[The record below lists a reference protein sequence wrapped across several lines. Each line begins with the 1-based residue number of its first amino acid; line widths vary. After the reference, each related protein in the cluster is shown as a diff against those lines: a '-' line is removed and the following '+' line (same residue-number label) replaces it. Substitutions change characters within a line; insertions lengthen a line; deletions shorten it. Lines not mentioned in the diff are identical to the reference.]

1 MRASFL
7 LAPTLFALA
16 CAAQASPPELQLEG
30 NKTQGG
36 LLIGRTIPGTRV
48 EYGEYSVRVSPEG
61 VFIIGFDRDAEL
73 KQTFKLL
80 KPDGTGETHTIELA
94 KRQYEVQ
101 HVDGLPRDKVTPP
114 EKEWARIARESE
126 LLKNARASDAPR
138 SDFLSGFLW
147 PAEGIVSGVF
157 GSQRILNKVPKRPH
171 YGLDVAAPTGTPVR
185 APAPGI
191 VTLTHADMFY
201 TGGTVVLDH
210 GHGLSS
216 IFMHLSRI
224 DAKEGDRIEQ
234 GQLVGAIGA
243 TGRATGPHLHW
254 GLYWFGTPIDPRLLL
269 PTPNPPRLDKN

>member
-1 MRASFL
+1 MRVTVL

-16 CAAQASPPELQLEG
+16 CATQAVQPELQLEG
-30 NKTQGG
+30 HKTQGG
-36 LLIGRTIPGTRV
+36 LLIGRTTPGTRI
-48 EYGEYSVRVSPEG
+48 EYGENSVRVSPEG

-73 KQTFKLL
+73 KQTFRLL
-80 KPDGTGETHTIELA
+80 RPDGTGEAHTIELA

-114 EKEWARIARESE
+114 EKEWARIASESE
-126 LLKNARASDAPR
+126 LLKNARANDAPR
-138 SDFLSGFLW
+138 SDFLSGFIW

-185 APAPGI
+185 APAPGV
-191 VTLTHADMFY
+191 VTLIHSDMFY

-254 GLYWFGTPIDPRLLL
+254 GLYWFGTPVDPRLLL
-269 PTPNPPRLDKN
+269 PTQNPPRLDKN

>member
-1 MRASFL
+1 
-7 LAPTLFALA
+7 
-16 CAAQASPPELQLEG
+16 
-30 NKTQGG
+30 
-36 LLIGRTIPGTRV
+36 
-48 EYGEYSVRVSPEG
+48 
-61 VFIIGFDRDAEL
+61 
-73 KQTFKLL
+73 
-80 KPDGTGETHTIELA
+80 
-94 KRQYEVQ
+94 
-101 HVDGLPRDKVTPP
+101 
-114 EKEWARIARESE
+114 
-126 LLKNARASDAPR
+126 
-138 SDFLSGFLW
+138 
-147 PAEGIVSGVF
+147 VF